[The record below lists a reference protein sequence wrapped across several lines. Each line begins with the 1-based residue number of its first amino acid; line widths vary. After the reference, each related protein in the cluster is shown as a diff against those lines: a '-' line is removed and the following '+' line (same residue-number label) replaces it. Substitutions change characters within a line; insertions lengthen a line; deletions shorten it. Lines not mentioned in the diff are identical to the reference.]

1 MLMAKSPT
9 VKKLDK
15 QTNKIVD
22 YGLRRVSDW
31 TKKELEE
38 LQRTS
43 DTPIILPLQ
52 NGNYIVATNIVEKIN
67 TTCWKVNDL
76 EFVDKRSAIFYCALN
91 HLKKYQEAAELFAT
105 DQKVSRYDLDKLVF
119 RKRLDKAH
127 IESDE
132 FKIGLYSSRY
142 EEAKRNLVGA
152 KQELEKIIT
161 KTKYIQGL
169 GNQYET

>member
-1 MLMAKSPT
+1 MAKLPT

-22 YGLRRVSDW
+22 YGLQRVTEW

-43 DTPIILPLQ
+43 ETPIIVPLQ

-67 TTCWKVNDL
+67 NTCWKVNDL
-76 EFVDKRSAIFYCALN
+76 EFLDKRSAIFYCALN
-91 HLKKYQEAAELFAT
+91 YLRKFQSAAELFAT
-105 DQKVSRYDLDKLVF
+105 DQKASRYEMDKIVF

-127 IESDE
+127 IDGDE

-142 EEAKRNLVGA
+142 EEAKCNLVNA
-152 KQELEKIIT
+152 KQDLEKIIT